1 MNFSLCWRSLL
12 LATAVLPLHAALAQ
26 PVPGDGYRLQ
36 AIDGDN
42 DLGEHFALT
51 PRPSSFNGFFSWRT
65 RGG

>member
-51 PRPSSFNGFFSWRT
+51 PRPSSFNGFFYLADQ
-65 RGG
+65 GG